1 MTTEYIGLIMLGTLV
16 LMVLSGVHLAFSMM
30 FVAAVFGLIYRGPAV
45 FTLFMHNTFG
55 TMQNEI
61 LIAVPLFVLMG
72 AILETS
78 GAADRL
84 FATMFQLLGPMRGGL
99 AITTVII
106 STIFAACTGVIAAS
120 VTMMALMALPAMVKR
135 GYDHAL
141 ATGVVCAGG
150 TLGILIPPSV
160 MLVMMGPMCNLS
172 VANLLAGAILPGLTL
187 SALYLLYIIVLCWW
201 RPALGPAISI
211 EERRE
216 AKGKLLLNTAF
227 YMLPMIFL
235 LLSVMGSILAGIA
248 SPTEASAL
256 GTVGAM
262 LVAALYRNLNVATL
276 RRAVYETVLVTSMVF
291 YVIVAASMFTSLF
304 LYTRGGSVIE
314 QFVLE
319 LPVSRWVILA
329 LMMFI
334 LFILGML
341 IDWIG
346 ILFITIPIFLPIA
359 IKLGFNPLW
368 FVELIAVN
376 LQLSFLSPPFAY
388 AIFFVKGVAPPEVTT
403 QDIYRGV
410 VPFMA
415 LQAIG
420 LTLCI
425 IFPELILWLPSWT
438 AK

>member
-1 MTTEYIGLIMLGTLV
+1 MTTELIGLVMLGILV
-16 LMVLSGVHLAFSMM
+16 LMVICGVHLGFAMM
-30 FVAAVFGLIYRGPAV
+30 FLAVVFGLIYRGPAV
-45 FTLFMHNTFG
+45 FSLFMQNTYG
-55 TMQNEI
+55 VMDNEI

-78 GAADRL
+78 GAAERL
-84 FATMFQLLGPMRGGL
+84 FNTMYQLLGPARGGL
-99 AITTVII
+99 AFTTIII

-120 VTMMALMALPAMVKR
+120 VTMMALIALPAMVKR
-135 GYDHAL
+135 GYNHGL

-172 VANLLAGAILPGLTL
+172 VANLLAGAVFPGLLL
-187 SALYLLYIIVLCWW
+187 SVLYVLYVGIRCWVQ
-201 RPALGPAISI
+201 PTAGPAISI
-211 EERRE
+211 AERKE
-216 AKGKLLLNTAF
+216 AKGTLLVSALL

-235 LLSVMGSILAGIA
+235 LVAVMGSILAGVT

-256 GTVGAM
+256 GAVGAM
-262 LVAALYRNLNVATL
+262 LVALLYRTLNLSTL
-276 RRAVYETVLVTSMVF
+276 RRAVHETLFVTAMVF
-291 YVIVAASMFTSLF
+291 FVIVGASMFTSMF
-304 LYTRGGSVIE
+304 LYTRGGSIIE

-334 LFILGML
+334 IFILGLL

-359 IKLGFNPLW
+359 TKLGFNPLW

-376 LQLSFLSPPFAY
+376 LQMSFLTPPFAY

-403 QDIYRGV
+403 QDIYWGV
-410 VPFMA
+410 VPFVA
-415 LQAIG
+415 LQAVG

-425 IFPELILWLPSWT
+425 IFPDIILWLPGLT
-438 AK
+438 GK

>member
-1 MTTEYIGLIMLGTLV
+1 
-16 LMVLSGVHLAFSMM
+16 
-30 FVAAVFGLIYRGPAV
+30 
-45 FTLFMHNTFG
+45 
-55 TMQNEI
+55 
-61 LIAVPLFVLMG
+61 
-72 AILETS
+72 
-78 GAADRL
+78 
-84 FATMFQLLGPMRGGL
+84 
-99 AITTVII
+99 
-106 STIFAACTGVIAAS
+106 
-120 VTMMALMALPAMVKR
+120 
-135 GYDHAL
+135 
-141 ATGVVCAGG
+141 
-150 TLGILIPPSV
+150 
-160 MLVMMGPMCNLS
+160 
-172 VANLLAGAILPGLTL
+172 
-187 SALYLLYIIVLCWW
+187 
-201 RPALGPAISI
+201 
-211 EERRE
+211 
-216 AKGKLLLNTAF
+216 
-227 YMLPMIFL
+227 
-235 LLSVMGSILAGIA
+235 
-248 SPTEASAL
+248 L

-262 LVAALYRNLNVATL
+262 LVAALYRNLNIKTL

-314 QFVLE
+314 RFVLE

-359 IKLGFNPLW
+359 TKLGFDPLW

-415 LQAIG
+415 LQAVG

-425 IFPELILWLPSWT
+425 IFPDIILWLPSWT
-438 AK
+438 TK

>member
-1 MTTEYIGLIMLGTLV
+1 MTTEIIGLVMLGILV
-16 LMVLSGVHLAFSMM
+16 LMVICGVHLGFAMM
-30 FVAAVFGLIYRGPAV
+30 FLAVVFGLIYRGPAV
-45 FTLFMHNTFG
+45 FSLFMQNTYG
-55 TMQNEI
+55 VMDNEI

-78 GAADRL
+78 GAAERL
-84 FATMFQLLGPMRGGL
+84 FNTMYQLLGPVRGGL
-99 AITTVII
+99 AFTTIII

-120 VTMMALMALPAMVKR
+120 VTMMALIALPAMVKR
-135 GYDHAL
+135 GYNHGL

-172 VANLLAGAILPGLTL
+172 VANLLAGAVFPGLLL
-187 SALYLLYIIVLCWW
+187 SVLYVLYVGVRCWVQ
-201 RPALGPAISI
+201 PTAGPAISI
-211 EERRE
+211 AERKE
-216 AKGKLLLNTAF
+216 AKGKLLINALL

-235 LLSVMGSILAGIA
+235 LVAVMGSILAGVT

-256 GTVGAM
+256 GAVGAM
-262 LVAALYRNLNVATL
+262 LVALLYRTLNLSTL
-276 RRAVYETVLVTSMVF
+276 RRAVHETLFVTAMVF
-291 YVIVAASMFTSLF
+291 FVIVGASMFTSMF
-304 LYTRGGSVIE
+304 LYTRGGSIIE

-334 LFILGML
+334 IFILGML

-359 IKLGFNPLW
+359 TKLGFNPLW

-376 LQLSFLSPPFAY
+376 LQMSFLTPPFAY
-388 AIFFVKGVAPPEVTT
+388 SIFFVKGVAPPEVTT
-403 QDIYRGV
+403 QDIYWGV
-410 VPFMA
+410 VPFVA
-415 LQAIG
+415 LQAVG

-425 IFPELILWLPSWT
+425 TFPDIILWLPGLT
-438 AK
+438 GK

>member
-1 MTTEYIGLIMLGTLV
+1 
-16 LMVLSGVHLAFSMM
+16 
-30 FVAAVFGLIYRGPAV
+30 
-45 FTLFMHNTFG
+45 
-55 TMQNEI
+55 
-61 LIAVPLFVLMG
+61 MG

-78 GAADRL
+78 GAAERL
-84 FATMFQLLGPMRGGL
+84 FNTMYQLLGPVRGGL
-99 AITTVII
+99 AFTTIII

-120 VTMMALMALPAMVKR
+120 VTMMALIALPAMVKR
-135 GYDHAL
+135 GYNHGL

-172 VANLLAGAILPGLTL
+172 VANLLAGAVFPGLLL
-187 SALYLLYIIVLCWW
+187 SVLYVLYVGVRCWVQ
-201 RPALGPAISI
+201 PAAGPAISI
-211 EERRE
+211 AERKE
-216 AKGKLLLNTAF
+216 AKGKLLVNSLL

-235 LLSVMGSILAGIA
+235 LVAVMGSILAGVT

-256 GTVGAM
+256 GAVGAM
-262 LVAALYRNLNVATL
+262 LVALLYRTLNLATL
-276 RRAVYETVLVTSMVF
+276 RRAVHETLFVTAMVF
-291 YVIVAASMFTSLF
+291 FVIVGASMFTSMF

-334 LFILGML
+334 IFILGML

-359 IKLGFNPLW
+359 TKLGFNPLW

-376 LQLSFLSPPFAY
+376 LQMSFLTPPFAY

-403 QDIYRGV
+403 QDIYWGV
-410 VPFMA
+410 IPFVA
-415 LQAIG
+415 LQALG
-420 LTLCI
+420 LALCV
-425 IFPELILWLPSWT
+425 IFPDIILWLPGLT
-438 AK
+438 GK